1 MGAKGSKLSK
11 WVGAGSAQK
20 HIEGPLLLAPKG
32 YVPIC
37 VGTNEDT
44 CMRFVVHIKALR
56 DAFFCELLGRT
67 AEEYGFMNE
76 GVLRIPFEVQA
87 FEEWFIT
94 NSNRKLKIKIRRV
107 VTN

>member
-1 MGAKGSKLSK
+1 MGAKGSKLSS
-11 WVGAGSAQK
+11 GTGGSAHK
-20 HIEGPLLLAPKG
+20 RIEGTLLAPKG
-32 YVPIC
+32 FVPIF

-44 CMRFVVHIKALR
+44 CTQFFVHIKALR

-76 GVLRIPFEVQA
+76 GVLRIPFEAHA

-94 NSNRKLKIKIRRV
+94 NSNKKLKMKIRRF
-107 VTN
+107 

>member
-11 WVGAGSAQK
+11 WVGVGSAHK
-20 HIEGPLLLAPKG
+20 RIEGSLLLAPKG

-44 CMRFVVHIKALR
+44 CTRFIVNIRALR
-56 DAFFCELLGRT
+56 HAFFCELLGKT

-76 GVLRIPFEVQA
+76 GVLRIPFEAQA
-87 FEEWFIT
+87 FEEWSIT
-94 NSNRKLKIKIRRV
+94 NSNKKLKIKIRRV
-107 VTN
+107 TN